1 MFELIEKAFL
11 SGLGALAVSQK
22 MAEEL
27 VTDLKERYKVSE
39 EEGKVL
45 LEKLQS
51 LAKDSRGKVAEVA
64 EQEVKKV
71 LDKVGLV
78 PREDYELLLKRVEE
92 LEKRQSDQ

>member
-92 LEKRQSDQ
+92 LEKRQSGQ

>member
-78 PREDYELLLKRVEE
+78 PREDYELLLKWVEE

>member
-78 PREDYELLLKRVEE
+78 PREDYEQLLKRVEE